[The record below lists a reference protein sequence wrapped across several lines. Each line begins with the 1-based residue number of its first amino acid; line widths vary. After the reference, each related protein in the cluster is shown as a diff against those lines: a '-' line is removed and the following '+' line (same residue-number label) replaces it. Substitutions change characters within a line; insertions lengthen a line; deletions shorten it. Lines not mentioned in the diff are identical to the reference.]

1 MDIIYSALRLLTE
14 PWALLA
20 LVASFAF
27 ACENHIDEWL
37 LNRLGGN
44 TEEAE
49 ESDAVGTLV
58 IFSGLFGLVV
68 STTLSIVAF
77 FAPDPSV
84 TIFIG
89 KGLSTQAV
97 IIGMLGVTWLV
108 PYMYATK
115 RAGALAAAPL
125 FQSIPVIALILGI
138 GFFAEVPPMVHII
151 GGGII
156 ISGGVLLNLSEVE
169 GKWQIDKKTVGLML
183 LASTIIAIISFLFKD
198 NALEGNFVATAF
210 WGGVG
215 MFISSQLIL
224 LIYRP
229 YRQQFIIYAQGVDKR
244 GITVQ
249 LVNEVVDMFAAL
261 IQRLAIVIGPAVMTV
276 EALNAYQPVFILIIS
291 WFLGKNGSKSH
302 AEELQ
307 GNKFLVKTS
316 AIALIA
322 IGTIFIAQ

>member
-58 IFSGLFGLVV
+58 IISGLFGLVV
-68 STTLSIVAF
+68 AIVFGLVAY
-77 FAPDPSV
+77 FAPDKSV
-84 TIFIG
+84 TILVG
-89 KGLSTQAV
+89 KGLATQAT
-97 IIGMLGVTWLV
+97 IIGMFEVTWLI
-108 PYMYATK
+108 PYLYAVN

-151 GGGII
+151 GAGVI
-156 ISGGVLLNLSEVE
+156 ISGGVLLNLTEVE

-183 LASTIIAIISFLFKD
+183 LASTIITLISFLFKD

-210 WGGVG
+210 WGGIG
-215 MFISSQLIL
+215 MFVSSVLIFTL
-224 LIYRP
+224 YRP
-229 YRQQFIIYAQGVDKR
+229 YRLQFLKFARKVDKQSIR
-244 GITVQ
+244 IQ
-249 LVNEVVDMFAAL
+249 LINETVDMVASL
-261 IQRLAIVIGPAVMTV
+261 TQRLAIILGPSVMTV
-276 EALNAYQPVFILIIS
+276 EALNAYQPVFILLID
-291 WFLGKNGSKSH
+291 WFLTKNGSKSLH
-302 AEELQ
+302 TGFA
-307 GNKFLVKTS
+307 KKATAIVF
-316 AIALIA
+316 IAL
-322 IGTIFIAQ
+322 GTILIAQ

>member
-27 ACENHIDEWL
+27 ACENHTDDWL
-37 LNRLGGN
+37 LKRLGGN
-44 TEEAE
+44 TEDIEQ
-49 ESDAVGTLV
+49 SDAVGTLV
-58 IFSGLFGLVV
+58 IISGLFGFV
-68 STTLSIVAF
+68 VAF
-77 FAPDPSV
+77 VFGLVAYFAPDKNMTV
-84 TIFIG
+84 FIG
-89 KGLSTQAV
+89 KDLVTQAT
-97 IIGMLGVTWLV
+97 IIGMLEVTWLI
-108 PYMYATK
+108 PYLYAVNRT
-115 RAGALAAAPL
+115 GALAAAPL
-125 FQSIPVIALILGI
+125 FQSIPVIALFLGLGI
-138 GFFAEVPPMVHII
+138 FAEVPPMMHII
-151 GGGII
+151 GAGVIVCGGF
-156 ISGGVLLNLSEVE
+156 LLNLTEVE
-169 GKWQIDKKTVGLML
+169 GKWKVDKKTVGLML
-183 LASTIIAIISFLFKD
+183 LASTIITVISFLFKD

-224 LIYRP
+224 LNYRP
-229 YRQQFIIYAQGVDKR
+229 YRQQFMKYAQNVDKR

-261 IQRLAIVIGPAVMTV
+261 IQRLAVMIGPAVMTV

-302 AEELQ
+302 AKELQ